1 MATRCAESVIL
12 DERIESPVC
21 GAPIVQIRSIEV
33 TDAALI
39 RQFVQSL
46 SSETRY
52 LRFMSP
58 LKELSAQMVDRLTRV
73 DHSRDAALIGIVNPA
88 GADRVV
94 GVARYAANADGE
106 SCELAIVVAD
116 DWQRRGLG
124 SRLLSLLVDTASARG
139 LKRIGGDVLAI
150 NEPMKVFAKA
160 HGFTLSRS
168 HDGPT
173 LVRVELR
180 LDGERA

>member
-1 MATRCAESVIL
+1 VETRAESVIL
-12 DERIESPVC
+12 DERIERPVR

-39 RQFVQSL
+39 REFVQSL
-46 SSETRY
+46 SLETRY

-58 LKELSAQMVDRLTRV
+58 MKELSAQMVDRLTRI
-73 DHSRDAALIGIVNPA
+73 DHSRDAALIGIVNAA
-88 GADRVV
+88 GEERVV

-106 SCELAIVVAD
+106 SCDLGIVVAD

-139 LKRIGGDVLAI
+139 LTRMGGDVLAI
-150 NEPMKVFAKA
+150 NAPMKAFVRA
-160 HGFTLSRS
+160 HGFTLSPS
-168 HDGPT
+168 HDDPT
-173 LVRVELR
+173 LVRVERR
-180 LDGERA
+180 LDRDRA